1 MEGVAFVL
9 EEVERIFIK
18 HFCWIGLIVYTFVD
32 DIFDRKS
39 REPLFFQ
46 ISFRYARTIKGPAYF
61 FYLPAPVTSQTQALA
76 IRICLLTPD
85 SYI

>member
-46 ISFRYARTIKGPAYF
+46 ISFRYAKTIKGPGVF
-61 FYLPAPVTSQTQALA
+61 FYRLVRNNNCTSPRLSHSK
-76 IRICLLTPD
+76 REL
-85 SYI
+85 